1 MLQLGWAEPIR
12 TCCGNLSAL
21 CPCYSN
27 ETGAFLATGVYTV
40 VLEAAALL
48 TTPLGPV
55 T

>member
-1 MLQLGWAEPIR
+1 MFGCTEPIR
-12 TCCGNLSAL
+12 TCCGDLSAL
-21 CPCYSN
+21 CPCCSN